1 MYQKELDA
9 ALNYARSFL
18 YQGNVATYIPELSKA
33 SPNALGACIAL
44 PTGEFFCGGDCE
56 KKFTM
61 QSISKL
67 ISLILALQ
75 TSGYDKVF
83 KKVGMEPTGD
93 PFNSIIKLETK
104 TAKPSNPMINAGAI
118 VVASLIDSPQPFE
131 EMLAL
136 TKKFTLDDDVFLDE
150 KVYRSEKS
158 QGMRNRAM
166 AYFMMSEGIIEGD
179 VESYLDTY
187 FKMCSVSVSAK
198 GLANL
203 GMIFANDG
211 INPFTGERIAEDWQL
226 RIVKTFMVTCGLYDS
241 SGEFAVKVGIPS
253 KSGVGGGIVSVATN
267 GMGIGVYGPALDL
280 KGNSVGG
287 VRILEYLSQNLD
299 LHMFAQRKSN

>member
-9 ALNYARSFL
+9 ALDYAKSFL
-18 YQGNVATYIPELSKA
+18 YQGKVATYIPELSKA
-33 SPNALGACIAL
+33 NPKDIGACIAL
-44 PTGEFFCGGDCE
+44 PTGEHFSAGDCE
-56 KKFTM
+56 TKFTI

-67 ISLILALQ
+67 VSLILALQ

-118 VVASLIDSPQPFE
+118 VVSSLIDTPNPFE
-131 EMLAL
+131 DMLEL
-136 TKKFTLDDDVFLDE
+136 TKKLTMDDSIFLNE
-150 KVYRSEKS
+150 TVYLSEKS

-179 VESYLDTY
+179 VEKYLDNY
-187 FKMCSVSVSAK
+187 FKMCSIAVSAK
-198 GLANL
+198 SLSNL
-203 GMIFANDG
+203 GLILSNDG
-211 INPFTGERIAEDWQL
+211 INPLSGEVIAQDWL
-226 RIVKTFMVTCGLYDS
+226 IRIVKTFMVTCGLYDS

-253 KSGVGGGIVSVATN
+253 KSGVGGGIVSAVSN
-267 GMGIGVYGPALDL
+267 EMGIGTYGPALDP

-287 VRILEYLSQNLD
+287 VRILEYLSQNLN
-299 LHMFAQRKSN
+299 LHMFSHR